1 MILTNKICYCCFV
14 SVVSNS
20 LQPHGLQHT
29 RLPHPSLSP
38 GVCPNSCPWSPWCH
52 PTISSSVAVFSSC
65 PQSFPSSGS
74 FPMNWLFVS
83 HGQNIGTSASVLLMN
98 IQGWFPLELI
108 DLISLQSKGISR
120 VLSRTTVQRYQF
132 SGIQPSLWSNSHII
146 IWLLEKL

>member
-1 MILTNKICYCCFV
+1 MILTNKICYCCSV

-38 GVCPNSCPWSPWCH
+38 GVCSNSCPWSPGCH
-52 PTISSSVAVFSSC
+52 PTTSSSVALFSSC

-83 HGQNIGTSASVLLMN
+83 YGQNIGTSASASVLPMN
-98 IQGWFPLELI
+98 IQGWLPLELTG
-108 DLISLQSKGISR
+108 LISLQSKS
-120 VLSRTTVQRYQF
+120 LSRIF
-132 SGIQPSLWSNSHII
+132 SNSTIPKHQFFGAQSS
-146 IWLLEKL
+146 L